1 MVICLSISENQYSH
15 RTINL
20 FSQAEITFLTPGEAG
35 DIIETAEI
43 AIQEE
48 TMLCPDCRVESAADD
63 DFCRRCGADLHAPVR
78 SLVVAQPRLP
88 VVFTNPQ
95 LPRVA
100 AGVGAVAVGVGLE
113 LLRRGFLTRLITRG
127 ARSGLT
133 SLAAAKPPNC
143 AKDMK
148 FRKLLSTSIELF
160 GEKNNVAIAG
170 VLLEKK

>member
-100 AGVGAVAVGVGLE
+100 AGVGAVVVGVGLE

-127 ARSGLT
+127 ARS
-133 SLAAAKPPNC
+133 AKTMPS
-143 AKDMK
+143 
-148 FRKLLSTSIELF
+148 LSTGLDLF
-160 GEKNNVAIAG
+160 GRSKAPQLRKGYEIQETIIYVNRVIRR
-170 VLLEKK
+170 KK